1 MPNVIAGPKV
11 WFVPTND
18 RPRHAK
24 ADVGARL
31 RAVRAAL
38 GVHQKVMAQALNVS
52 PQAWSGWENG
62 RDLADPLVMARA
74 ALRYGFTTDWIFLGR
89 LTLLPGELADELAR
103 RRPDLILGASPD
115 AEPAAD
121 WDALAAPKRQAG

>member
-1 MPNVIAGPKV
+1 M
-11 WFVPTND
+11 PTND

-38 GVHQKVMAQALNVS
+38 GVQQKVMAQHLNIS

-74 ALRYGFTTDWIFLGR
+74 AVRYGFTTDWIFLGR
-89 LTLLPGELADELAR
+89 LTMLPGALADELER
-103 RRPDLILGASPD
+103 RRPDLILGAARD
-115 AEPAAD
+115 AEPAPD
-121 WDALAAPKRQAG
+121 WDALAAPNRLAG